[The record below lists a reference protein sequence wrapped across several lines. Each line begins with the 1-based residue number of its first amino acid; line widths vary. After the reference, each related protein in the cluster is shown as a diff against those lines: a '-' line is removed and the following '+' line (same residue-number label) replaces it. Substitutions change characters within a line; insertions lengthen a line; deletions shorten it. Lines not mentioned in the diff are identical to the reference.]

1 MTPRMSQPSNSRRI
15 PAVAV
20 RRLPLYL
27 RVLEELH
34 TEGVDVTSSADL
46 SRRCGYSSEQIRKDL
61 AYFGAFGTRGLG
73 YDVGQLS
80 QQLRRILGLTGAVPV
95 ALVGAGNLGTA
106 LIRYASQNS
115 RDTYV
120 AAVFDADDR
129 KVDMDIAGLRVRPM
143 TELRATVRDLGIRIG
158 VIAVPGENARQV
170 FDELCA
176 ADITAILNF
185 APTKLERRAINVQNV
200 DLTTELQSLAYF
212 ALGAGAGDA

>member
-1 MTPRMSQPSNSRRI
+1 MSPRTQPRTHRRI
-15 PAVAV
+15 PSVAV

-27 RVLEELH
+27 RVLEELSA
-34 TEGVDVTSSADL
+34 EGVEVTSSADL

-73 YDVGQLS
+73 YDVAQLS
-80 QQLRRILGLTGAVPV
+80 QQLRRILGLTAAVPV

-106 LIRYASQNS
+106 LIRYARENS

-120 AAVFDADDR
+120 AAVFDADAR
-129 KVDMDIAGLRVRPM
+129 KIGKEIGGVRVRPVS
-143 TELRATVRDLGIRIG
+143 ELRQAIAELGIRIG

-176 ADITAILNF
+176 AHVTAILNF
-185 APTKLERRAINVQNV
+185 APTKLERRTVNVQNV